1 MNTVIWLIAGGVV
14 AAAAFSALNLNVARG
29 LAVAMVIGIFAAYFG
44 GSILSPLLG
53 GGTAVTGEF
62 NPLALLVASCT
73 ALGALYLSDT
83 IYERFGA

>member
-14 AAAAFSALNLNVARG
+14 AAAAFSALHLNVARG
-29 LAVAMVIGIFAAYFG
+29 LVVAIVIGVFAAYFG
-44 GSILSPLLG
+44 GSILSPLL